1 MGQKEAAP
9 KGMGSIQR
17 TIIEKINLS
26 KLRHLFHK
34 KDTGRPPFDRVALI
48 SGLFLM
54 WLFPSILSYE
64 DLEWF
69 LCKNKF
75 WARKCGFDTKKKTP
89 DGSTFCKFLNSLDN
103 KTLDIIH
110 AVLVRELIRIGIIKG
125 NTWSMDST
133 IIEAFPNDKDARW
146 GYKDKETLIFGYK
159 VHMIVCA
166 ESQLPLMTLVT
177 PANESDFTWAI
188 PLMSRTLTTFG
199 NIPKYVIADKGYDS
213 REIREYIQ
221 GISGSTKDIIPQR
234 EFTDLQPAYGANWKR
249 IYKKRTTAER
259 VWNIFKNILNL
270 GDIRV
275 SGLHRVTK
283 LVKFVCICVLIVA
296 LAAYYCGK
304 TSDYRKIKNFKR
316 II

>member
-1 MGQKEAAP
+1 
-9 KGMGSIQR
+9 MGSRQR

-26 KLRHLFHK
+26 KLKHLFHWNGK
-34 KDTGRPPFDRVALI
+34 GRPPFDRVALV
-48 SGLFLM
+48 SGLLLM
-54 WLFPSILSYE
+54 WLFPSIQSYE

-69 LCKNKF
+69 LCRNKF

-89 DGSTFCKFLNSLDN
+89 DGTTFCKFLNSLDDR
-103 KTLDIIH
+103 TLDIIN
-110 AVLVRELIRIGIIKG
+110 AALVSELVRIGIIKG
-125 NTWSMDST
+125 NAWSMDST
-133 IIEAFPNDKDARW
+133 IIEAFPKDRDATW
-146 GYKDKETLIFGYK
+146 GYKDENTLMFGYK
-159 VHMIVCA
+159 IHMIVCA

-199 NIPKYVIADKGYDS
+199 NIPKYIIADKGYDS

-221 GISGSTKDIIPQR
+221 GICRSTKDIIPQR
-234 EFTDLQPAYGANWKR
+234 EFTDLQPIYSANWKK

-259 VWNIFKNILNL
+259 VWNIFKNLLNL
-270 GDIRV
+270 GNLRV
-275 SGLHRVTK
+275 RGLQRVTR

-304 TSDYRKIKNFKR
+304 VSDYRKIKNFKK